1 MTNQTPVRIKGQG
14 SAAQAT
20 RVGRE
25 VKRAATSALSKI
37 SAQMHIDS
45 LRLKLP
51 AGASA
56 AEIERAMTRA
66 IAAHQKG
73 QKR

>member
-1 MTNQTPVRIKGQG
+1 MTNPTPIQVKGQG
-14 SAAQAT
+14 GTAQAT

-25 VKRAATSALSKI
+25 VTQAATSALSKLSVPI
-37 SAQMHIDS
+37 HIDN
-45 LRLKLP
+45 LRLKLL

-56 AEIERAMTRA
+56 ADIERAMTRA
-66 IAAHQKG
+66 IAAHQAR

>member
-1 MTNQTPVRIKGQG
+1 MTNPTPIQVKGQG
-14 SAAQAT
+14 GTAQAT

-25 VKRAATSALSKI
+25 VTQAATNALSKM
-37 SAQMHIDS
+37 SVPMRIDN

-56 AEIERAMTRA
+56 AEVERAMTRA
-66 IAAHQKG
+66 IAANHAG